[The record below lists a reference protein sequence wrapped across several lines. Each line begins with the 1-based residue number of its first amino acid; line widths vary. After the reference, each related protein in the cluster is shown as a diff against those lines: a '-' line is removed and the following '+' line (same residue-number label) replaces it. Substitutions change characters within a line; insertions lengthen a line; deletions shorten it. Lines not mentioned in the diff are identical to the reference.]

1 VSNPD
6 VGIGEEKFELVLL
19 LGTLRELEKELI
31 SLREREDLEFRTWLL
46 FLDI

>member
-1 VSNPD
+1 VLDVD
-6 VGIGEEKFELVLL
+6 VGIGEEKFELVL